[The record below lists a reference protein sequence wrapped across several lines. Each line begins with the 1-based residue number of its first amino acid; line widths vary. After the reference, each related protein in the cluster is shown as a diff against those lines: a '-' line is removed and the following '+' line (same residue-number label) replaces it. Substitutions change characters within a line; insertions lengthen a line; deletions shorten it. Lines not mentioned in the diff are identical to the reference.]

1 MEIKN
6 LNDSITFSIVGL
18 TKRIV
23 FDSPQVRC
31 FVLSLMPGQSIP
43 EHRHEESALTM
54 TVLKGK
60 GQARVNGKL
69 AALTLGSILYLDG
82 QDEFSIP
89 VAEENLALL
98 VTVSPNPESRLFSQE
113 VNT

>member
-6 LNDSITFSIVGL
+6 LNDSIAFSQTTL

-23 FDSPQVRC
+23 FDTPKVLC
-31 FVLSLMPGQSIP
+31 FVLNLTPGQSIP
-43 EHRHEESALTM
+43 DHRHENSALTL

-60 GQARVNGKL
+60 GQIRVNGKL
-69 AALTLGSILYLDG
+69 AALALGTIVYVDG

-89 VAEENLALL
+89 TVEEDLALL
-98 VTVSPNPESRLFSQE
+98 VTLSPNPENRLYSQE
-113 VNT
+113 IDG